1 MEKDRKNKSFLLEVR
16 IFGMLIRILLKV
28 LIKMKEI
35 DFLEYMKSSRIRKEL
50 VRMSI
55 SKSKFNSEEI

>member
-35 DFLEYMKSSRIRKEL
+35 DFLEFMKSSRIRKEL